1 MQELGHKLFD
11 STEVFDRNLKA
22 WDNYKILVNQGGTR
36 SSKTYSIAQLF
47 VKKLIEETGKTL
59 TIARKTSPSMH
70 SSVMR
75 DFFSILK
82 GADLYEEWK
91 HNKSNNEYNLNGNL
105 VEFISMDV
113 AEKKKGTKRDYL
125 WLNEATEFD
134 YEDYFQLSIR
144 TSEKIV
150 LDYNPAYEFHWIY
163 DKVLTRQDAVMI
175 HSTYQDNAFL
185 EKTLVD
191 EIERLKD
198 IDENYW
204 KIYGLGEKGQT
215 KAIIFNN
222 WKLVDD
228 FPHPDTLDEV
238 LFGIDFGYN
247 NPSSLIQ
254 IGVKDKINIYVKQLL
269 YARYLTNTDLI
280 TQVKELIPDHW
291 KQKIIKADSAEPD
304 RIEEIK
310 RAGFYIEGSK
320 KGKNSIKDGIDV
332 VKRKVLYITKDSSE
346 LLKEIRSYKWKED
359 KDGKILDEPVKFN
372 DHAISAMRYA
382 IEDLDLQEGRAG
394 AEIPDIDVIGR
405 NAHYR

>member
-1 MQELGHKLFD
+1 MPKLQQPTFVCKKNFEAFENP
-11 STEVFDRNLKA
+11 EV
-22 WDNYKILVNQGGTR
+22 KIIVNQGGAR
-36 SSKTYSIAQLF
+36 SSKTISIAQLIILHCLQTSD
-47 VKKLIEETGKTL
+47 LII
-59 TIARKTSPSMH
+59 TIVRKTTPALH

-75 DFFSILK
+75 DFFWLLQRM
-82 GADLYEEWK
+82 GLYSVEN
-91 HNKSNNEYNLNGNL
+91 HNKSLNEYRLNGNL
-105 VEFISMDV
+105 IEFISMDV
-113 AEKKKGTKRDYL
+113 AEKKKGTKRDIL

-144 TSEKIV
+144 TTGKIF
-150 LDYNPAYEFHWIY
+150 LDYNPSYEFHWIY
-163 DKVLTRQDAVMI
+163 EKVLVRQDAFFI
-175 HSTYQDNAFL
+175 QSSYKDNPYL
-185 EKTLVD
+185 EQSLID

-280 TQVKELIPDHW
+280 TQIKELIPDHW

-394 AEIPDIDVIGR
+394 AEVPDIDVIGR

>member
-134 YEDYFQLSIR
+134 YEDFFQLSIR
-144 TSEKIV
+144 TSDKIV

-163 DKVLTRQDAVMI
+163 DKVLTRQDCVFI
-175 HSTYQDNAFL
+175 QSSYKDNPFL
-185 EKTLVD
+185 EDSLIE

-222 WKLVDD
+222 WFLIDNFPDNCDD
-228 FPHPDTLDEV
+228 V
-238 LFGIDFGYN
+238 LYGVDFGYN
-247 NPSSLIQ
+247 NPSSLIKV
-254 IGVKDKINIYVKQLL
+254 GVKDKVNIYLQELL
-269 YARYLTNTDLI
+269 YQSYLTNADFI
-280 TQVKELIPDHW
+280 AQMNILIPEYERN
-291 KQKIIKADSAEPD
+291 KKLVKADSAEPD
-304 RIEEIK
+304 RIEEIR
-310 RAGFYIEGSK
+310 RAGFWVEGAK
-320 KGKNSIKDGIDV
+320 KGKNSVKDGIDV
-332 VKRKVLYITKDSSE
+332 VKRKKLYITKDSSN

-382 IEDLDLQEGRAG
+382 IEDLDEPQGGGG
-394 AEIPDIDVIGR
+394 AVLDWDVAPR
-405 NAHYR
+405 R